1 LLSRELSLED
11 QEIST
16 EVFMAGT
23 QVLTPFGSATV
34 LDFVAVEGSTEHYV
48 LEYKQGLA
56 GTGYVH
62 RSMVMPAV
70 PSALQDLLP
79 PDLQSQVSSWVSP
92 RQIASSIPKM
102 QAGMSKFFSDDAMLV
117 KVQKQLFQRG

>member
-1 LLSRELSLED
+1 LLSRELTLD
-11 QEIST
+11 AQELSEIFPTGS
-16 EVFMAGT
+16 
-23 QVLTPFGSATV
+23 QVLTPFGAATV
-34 LDFVAVEGSTEHYV
+34 LDYIAVDSSTEHYV
-48 LEYKQGLA
+48 LNYEKGLGA
-56 GTGYVH
+56 SGYVH
-62 RSMVMPAV
+62 RSMVMAAV

-79 PDLQSQVSSWVSP
+79 PDIQSQVSSWVSP